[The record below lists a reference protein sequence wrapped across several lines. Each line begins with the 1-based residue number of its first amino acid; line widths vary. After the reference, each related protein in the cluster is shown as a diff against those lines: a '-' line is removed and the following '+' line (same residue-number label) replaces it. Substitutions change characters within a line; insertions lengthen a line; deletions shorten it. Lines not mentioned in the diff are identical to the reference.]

1 MIALALALLL
11 ATAPPPPKK
20 IYRANELGDLEAI
33 MAVLKK
39 HVAYVKIEAI
49 DKESGPLEPEQRDG
63 FGVPLDDRK
72 IAILAHLVTGAQKIT
87 VQGANG
93 REAEAKLVLYDLERR
108 VAILQS
114 ARSLRDLGLTAPELA
129 PKPTRKLDDEV
140 FALTTTGD
148 DAAVLH
154 GVFVYVGDEEEYGGH
169 SRIDLKLERGMPVF
183 DRTARFVG
191 YSRNVAWDKDRQ
203 MLITPEMI
211 TDART
216 ATGAST
222 ANPRANPGANDS
234 RRSQDAI
241 DSRRSQDG
249 TKKPW
254 WSK

>member
-1 MIALALALLL
+1 MIALALAALI
-11 ATAPPPPKK
+11 AAAPTPAAKK

-49 DKESGPLEPEQRDG
+49 NAESGPLEPEQRDG
-63 FGVPLDDRK
+63 FGVPIDDRK
-72 IAILAHLVTGAQKIT
+72 IALLAHLLTDAKKIT

-93 REAEAKLVLYDLERR
+93 RETEAKIVLYDLERR
-108 VAILQS
+108 VAILEA
-114 ARSLRDLGLTAPELA
+114 ARPLRDLGLIAPEVA
-129 PKPTRKLDDEV
+129 PKPTRKLDEEV

-154 GVFVYVGDEEEYGGH
+154 GVFVYVGEEEEYGGH

-183 DRTARFVG
+183 DRTARFIG

-211 TDART
+211 KEART
-216 ATGAST
+216 ATGAASET
-222 ANPRANPGANDS
+222 RRGNDPRRSHPGAMDS
-234 RRSQDAI
+234 RRSQDA
-241 DSRRSQDG
+241 
-249 TKKPW
+249 KPW